1 MKHHAPQ
8 SLFTFEQIVVE
19 AEAAKCEAQRVA
31 EQQARDA
38 KIAARVLAQ
47 AAREKIKAEE
57 EMAKSQ
63 RRREREHKARMKAT
77 AEIAQCG
84 INWYSRSLAD
94 LGKGSYWTHCK
105 TCGQF
110 LIYTDDPNAKPQ
122 ACAGRKP
129 QRWQKIFAADAL
141 RSSAAQP
148 FCSGP
153 HAGPDP
159 RERASPLDSHPQTPR
174 LGGET

>member
-1 MKHHAPQ
+1 MKPHAPQ
-8 SLFTFEQIVVE
+8 SLFAFEQVVVA
-19 AEAAKCEAQRVA
+19 AEAAKCEAQRAA

-38 KIAARVLAQ
+38 KIAARVLTR

-63 RRREREHKARMKAT
+63 RRRAREHKARMKAT

-105 TCGQF
+105 TCGQQ
-110 LIYTDDPNAKPQ
+110 LVYTADRNAKPQ
-122 ACAGRKP
+122 VCGGRKP
-129 QRWQKIFAADAL
+129 
-141 RSSAAQP
+141 
-148 FCSGP
+148 
-153 HAGPDP
+153 
-159 RERASPLDSHPQTPR
+159 
-174 LGGET
+174 